1 MSESERVRS
10 GKIPCD
16 FCGRFYN
23 QLYPVNGGMWAA
35 CRECMEFEYGTIPR
49 AYARQTPR
57 PELPESPPLTIDKV
71 MSVLAEYQ
79 EEEE

>member
-1 MSESERVRS
+1 MNE
-10 GKIPCD
+10 CD
-16 FCGRFYN
+16 FCNRESEY
-23 QLYPVNGGMWAA
+23 LYPVNAGLWAI

-71 MSVLAEYQ
+71 LSVVRSYQ